1 MSNEIDSEGHQHV
14 ETERARA
21 AETPHVV
28 RYILAAGLIL
38 IIVSFAIIL
47 LV

>member
-1 MSNEIDSEGHQHV
+1 MSNKIDSEGHQHL

-28 RYILAAGLIL
+28 RYILAAGLAL
-38 IIVSFAIIL
+38 VIISFAIIL